1 MRTAEQVIHDSL
13 QEWNTDEFVELD
25 WNTKAAARVISD
37 LNRAGYIVVP
47 ASMFSVEHAPT
58 KQTIG

>member
-25 WNTKAAARVISD
+25 WNTKASTAIIKA
-37 LNRAGYIVVP
+37 LNEAGYIVTP
-47 ASMFSVEHAPT
+47 ASMFSVERAP
-58 KQTIG
+58 QS

>member
-25 WNTKAAARVISD
+25 WNTKAAERVLKD
-37 LNRAGYIVVP
+37 LNEAGYIVAP
-47 ASMFSVEHAPT
+47 ASLLPMARF
-58 KQTIG
+58 K

>member
-25 WNTKAAARVISD
+25 WNTKAAVRVMKD
-37 LNRAGYIVVP
+37 LNEAGYIVAH
-47 ASMFSVEHAPT
+47 ASVVSVEPPT
-58 KQTIG
+58 TQTIG